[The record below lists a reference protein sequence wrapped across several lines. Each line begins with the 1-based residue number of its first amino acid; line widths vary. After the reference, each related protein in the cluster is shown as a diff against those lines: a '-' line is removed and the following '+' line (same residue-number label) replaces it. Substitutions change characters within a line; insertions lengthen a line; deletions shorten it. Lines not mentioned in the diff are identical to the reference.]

1 MYKHMYTHS
10 HFLLDSALE
19 WNRSFLK
26 KLYLLNILQTD
37 TPDTNIC
44 GCEEMIATDLE
55 TAKVTVT
62 VDLKAF
68 NGHVSPD
75 TSCLPGKEVWN
86 ALF

>member
-1 MYKHMYTHS
+1 MYTHS
-10 HFLLDSALE
+10 HFLQDSALDS
-19 WNRSFLK
+19 NRSFLK

-44 GCEEMIATDLE
+44 GCEEMFATDLE
-55 TAKVTVT
+55 TAKVTM
-62 VDLKAF
+62 DLKAF

-75 TSCLPGKEVWN
+75 TSCLPGKEVRN